1 MLFDSRSPISKVRI
15 LRKEKS
21 KCFFFLFRL
30 ARRLER
36 EVKEILDDFSS
47 DETLKASLI
56 KGKRVDL
63 AEELSTNTICW
74 LLNSLCFVCLRTCST
89 YSRKIRRIYRSFK
102 QRKIVEFV
110 NLLPFDHSKRK
121 NKPNKIFF
129 FFFYAFKIDC
139 FRA

>member
-1 MLFDSRSPISKVRI
+1 MY
-15 LRKEKS
+15 
-21 KCFFFLFRL
+21 FLFRL

-74 LLNSLCFVCLRTCST
+74 LSKFFILYFICLRTCST

-102 QRKIVEFV
+102 QRKIAEFV
-110 NLLPFDHSKRK
+110 NLLPFDDSKK
-121 NKPNKIFF
+121 QTKTQ
-129 FFFYAFKIDC
+129 
-139 FRA
+139 